1 MKMFKTYLQG
11 LGSGERSTERGGG
24 IYGTS
29 RQAIP

>member
-11 LGSGERSTERGGG
+11 LGSNGSTERKGG